1 MPYLVKSVP
10 QIKLGWKNQP
20 NFNLLSNVVSLTGL
34 EWNTLYESLIKLDK
48 QLDDI
53 GLEVVND

>member
-1 MPYLVKSVP
+1 MPTIEGEHVK
-10 QIKLGWKNQP
+10 L
-20 NFNLLSNVVSLTGL
+20 VSLTGL